1 MSEIKAKLLEE
12 MPYQKIHQ
20 QPKRTNNKYVDFF
33 GSYLALPLISIILI
47 VSLLILFLIVKAY
60 FSNSYIFAMQESIS
74 SKNNNVDISAIAD
87 LRHDRF
93 SIYNNNNDKLNQ
105 NAKPAAAATSTS
117 LPLNNNNNNDILS
130 RIKRAILNNN

>member
-93 SIYNNNNDKLNQ
+93 SIYNNNDKLNQ